1 MKICDILTEKHIKAE
16 IDSDNK
22 EDVINELISLLEDD
36 KSVRNLN
43 EIKESVLE
51 REEIMSTG
59 VGKGFAIPHAKTG
72 AVKGIVACFARTSKQ
87 IDFNALDG
95 EPVNL
100 IFLLV
105 GEDNLVG
112 PHIKLLSRISRM
124 MNKDE
129 FREALQNAS
138 SSDEIYKIFSEEENK
153 YIELN

>member
-16 IDSDNK
+16 IDSENK
-22 EDVINELISLLEDD
+22 EAVINELVSLLEDD
-36 KSVRNLN
+36 KSVRDLN

-72 AVKGIVACFARTSKQ
+72 AVKGIVACFARTSKL
-87 IDFNALDG
+87 IDFDALDG

-138 SSDEIYKIFSEEENK
+138 SPNEIYKIFDEEEKK